1 MDRWLKLHLT
11 KRFVNLAVRLL
22 NTLIPAAEPTYP
34 QTKIVDN
41 VFRKLFKAYKTEVY
55 AGRFDDV
62 PYQSMLKLHDRNFQR
77 FLELSEKLLVYMSET
92 DRYYRQWL
100 GLAMLLTQAEV
111 EKQLQ
116 NLSFPDFLALA
127 ESQWDMSFK
136 GAVPREHFEAHKKEF
151 QYIVLANFLM
161 NLV

>member
-22 NTLIPAAEPTYP
+22 NKIIPAVEPTYP
-34 QTKIVDN
+34 QTKILDN

-62 PYQSMLKLHDRNFQR
+62 PYQSMLKLRDRNFQR
-77 FLELSEKLLVYMSET
+77 LLQLSQKLLVYMSET

-111 EKQLQ
+111 EQQLQ

-136 GAVPREHFEAHKKEF
+136 GAVPHEHFEAHKKEF